1 MSFIKFGEWVSLR
14 EEVAGQAPAAPAG
27 AMVPKP
33 AGVKKPNPKTKKI
46 IGDAAKSGNA
56 QKAIDAAVNDPGLDD
71 NDVANVA
78 KAVEL
83 LKKN

>member
-14 EEVAGQAPAAPAG
+14 EEVAQATAG

-46 IGDAAKSGNA
+46 IGDAAKSGNP
-56 QKAIDAAVNDPGLDD
+56 QNAIDMAVKDPSLNDD
-71 NDVANVA
+71 DVANVA
-78 KAVEL
+78 NAVKD